1 MIRCTFMPLSDL
13 RRCKG
18 RTVLTV
24 LSIAI
29 GVMLCAIVSVIG
41 RTGEHLVYRE
51 LSRMGVDGLSITVK
65 DGALTPE
72 TLPAVRCLSG
82 VKSAMP
88 LTVGSAVI
96 RCGDTTEDTMLCGID
111 AGADQVISLE
121 PCRGRLISA
130 GEVRGYARVCLI
142 EENFAAARFGGKN
155 PIGKQI
161 RLITGGG
168 EESYTVVG
176 VATAGSALLKNI
188 TAYMPTMVFVPYT
201 TFQESCGSQQINQI
215 AVRTEDGT
223 DDGSLAAA
231 LSRVVRR
238 LNVGLEPQVE
248 NLAAQK
254 ERLELLLRI
263 ILGILTFIS
272 GISLLVSGIGIST
285 VMLNAVRERTRE
297 IGIKKAVGAS
307 NGRILCEFLGESALL
322 ACLGG
327 MIGLLFGGGF
337 ACIGSYLV
345 TGYFGMPLGAFLRIF
360 LCTAAVGGLSG
371 LAPALRAA
379 RMPPV
384 AALRSE

>member
-1 MIRCTFMPLSDL
+1 MITHTFMPLSDL

-18 RTVLTV
+18 RTALTV

-41 RTGEHLVYRE
+41 STGEHLVCRE

-82 VKSAMP
+82 VKNAMP

-96 RCGDTTEDTMLCGID
+96 CCGDTTEDTMLCGID

-130 GEVRGYARVCLI
+130 GEVRRYARVCLI
-142 EENFAAARFGGKN
+142 EENFAAARFGEKN
-155 PIGKQI
+155 PVGKQI

-188 TAYMPTMVFVPYT
+188 TAYMPTMVFIPYT

-215 AVRTEDGT
+215 AVRTEDGA
-223 DDGSLAAA
+223 DDGSLAAS

-254 ERLELLLRI
+254 ERLELLLQI

-327 MIGLLFGGGF
+327 LIGLLIGGGF

-345 TGYFGMPLGAFLRIF
+345 TGYFGMPLGAFLQIF